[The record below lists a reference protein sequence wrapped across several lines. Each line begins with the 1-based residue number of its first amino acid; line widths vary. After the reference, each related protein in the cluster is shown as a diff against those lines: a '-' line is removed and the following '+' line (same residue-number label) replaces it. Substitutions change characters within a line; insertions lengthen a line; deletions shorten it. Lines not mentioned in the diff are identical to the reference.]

1 MKRFIITVSGL
12 LLLLAVF
19 LYAVYYR
26 GLYLDTDPDA
36 PISVAFRTQG
46 RDIQRLVNGS
56 WESFEIRGVDLT
68 SAVPCEF
75 TSDYA
80 GDTEDYLSWL
90 ESISDLGANCI
101 RVFTI
106 MDSDFYEA
114 FYTFNT
120 ESGRT
125 LYLLQGLQVPDAANY
140 GAEDAYGSDFREL
153 LIQNGQSAVDVIHG
167 KKILPL
173 GNTSGTGIYSRDI
186 SPWVLGYLVGHEWDS
201 GNIAYT
207 DKSTL
212 NPQSY
217 EGEYFSTT
225 PEAGRFEALMAE
237 IMDRITGYESDKY
250 KTQRLIAFI
259 SDPSNDPFEYET
271 LYATRFFKYNQLDA
285 EHIVP
290 GPGLKSG
297 YFAAYRLSRFC
308 TDFLDYLSPEQRL
321 ELGSILAGLD
331 TSDYYN
337 GYMDLLAK
345 YHSIPVVAAGFG
357 FSTARAPIYEGEEP
371 LTEQEQGRNIV
382 QVLQDTSRCG
392 WAGAFV
398 SSWQDVWQRKSW
410 NTSYSNLDSILP
422 MWQDMQSDG
431 QSYGLMQFSLGQC
444 PCYVDGE
451 ASEWTESDVVLE
463 TDLGSL
469 SMKYDEKY
477 IYFYARGFD
486 PGTQALY
493 IPIDT
498 TPKSGSTYCQNYDI
512 SFERP
517 CDFVICIHGEA
528 DSRVVVQERYD
539 TLWAMHANEISRR
552 DAYEQLRSADSPVF
566 RNIELLVQRDQPAP
580 VMLTQETW
588 TPEPTYETGLLCF
601 GNSNP
606 DSPDFDSL
614 ADFMFTEDGVEI
626 RIPWQLLNFSDPS
639 EMLIHDDYYENYGVE
654 NLHIDEMW
662 VGLAWGENA
671 EYRIPMAAFEL
682 EGWDK
687 EGSYLQRLK
696 ESYYILQK
704 YWT

>member
-36 PISVAFRTQG
+36 PISAAFRTQG

-114 FYTFNT
+114 FYIFNT
-120 ESGRT
+120 ESGKT

-173 GNTSGTGIYSRDI
+173 GNTSGTGIYSRDV

-321 ELGSILAGLD
+321 ELGSILTGLD

-337 GYMDLLAK
+337 GYLDLLAK

-371 LTEQEQGRNIV
+371 LTEQEQGRNMV
-382 QVLQDTSRCG
+382 QVLQDTARCG

-444 PCYVDGE
+444 PCYVDGD

-463 TDLGSL
+463 TELGSL
-469 SMKYDEKY
+469 SIKYDEKY

-486 PGTQALY
+486 PGAQALY

-498 TPKSGSTYCQNYDI
+498 TPKSGSTYCQNYGI
-512 SFERP
+512 SFQRP
-517 CDFVICIHGEA
+517 CDFVICIDGIYN
-528 DSRVVVQERYD
+528 SRVTVQERYD
-539 TLWAMHANEISRR
+539 TLWAMHANEISRS

-588 TPEPTYETGLLCF
+588 TPEPTYETGLLRF

-662 VGLAWGENA
+662 VGLAWGESA
-671 EYRIPMAAFEL
+671 EYRIPMAVFEL

-687 EGSYLQRLK
+687 EGPYLQRLK

>member
-1 MKRFIITVSGL
+1 MKQFIIIVSAL

-26 GLYLDTDPDA
+26 GFYLDTDPDA
-36 PISVAFRTQG
+36 SISVAFRTEG
-46 RDIQRLVNGS
+46 RDIQRLADGQ
-56 WESFEIRGVDLT
+56 WESFQLRGVDLT
-68 SAVPCEF
+68 SAVPYEF
-75 TSDYA
+75 ASDYA
-80 GDTEDYLSWL
+80 PSKEDYLRWL
-90 ESISDLGANCI
+90 GAISDLGANCI
-101 RVFTI
+101 RIFTI

-114 FYTFNT
+114 FYEFNT
-120 ESGRT
+120 ESGRI
-125 LYLLQGLQVPDAANY
+125 LYLLQGLQVPDAVNY
-140 GAEDAYGSDFREL
+140 GAEDAYNSNFREL

-167 KKILPL
+167 KKIIPL

-207 DKSTL
+207 DNSTL
-212 NPQSY
+212 HLESY

-259 SDPSNDPFEYET
+259 NDPGNDPFEYET

-290 GPGLKSG
+290 GPKLESG

-308 TDFLDYLSPEQRL
+308 TDFLEYLSQQQRRK
-321 ELGSILAGLD
+321 LGSILTGLN

-337 GYMDLLAK
+337 GYLDLLGK
-345 YHSIPVVAAGFG
+345 YHSIPVVAAGLG

-371 LTEQEQGRNIV
+371 ITEQEQGQQIV
-382 QVLQDTSRCG
+382 RVLRETSRCG

-444 PCYVDGE
+444 PCYVDGS
-451 ASEWTESDVVLE
+451 AWEWEDAAPALE
-463 TDLGSL
+463 TAQGSL
-469 SMKYDEKY
+469 SVKYDEKY
-477 IYFYARGFD
+477 LYLYVRGFD
-486 PGTQALY
+486 PESQSLY

-498 TPKSGSTYCQNYDI
+498 TPKSGSTYCQNYGI
-512 SFERP
+512 SFQRP
-517 CDFVICIHGEA
+517 CDFVICIDGI
-528 DSRVVVQERYD
+528 DNSRILVQERYD
-539 TLWAMHANEISRR
+539 TLWAMHSQELSRT
-552 DAYEQLRSADSPVF
+552 DAYEQLRSGTSPVF
-566 RNIELLVQRDQPAP
+566 RDIELLVQRNSPAP

-588 TPEPTYETGLLCF
+588 TPEPTYETGHLRY

-606 DSPDFDSL
+606 NSPNFNSL
-614 ADFMFTEDGVEI
+614 SDYMFTEDGVEI
-626 RIPWQLLNFSDPS
+626 RIAWQLLNFSDPS
-639 EMLIHDDYYENYGVE
+639 ETLIHDDYYENYGVE
-654 NLHIDEMW
+654 NLH
-662 VGLAWGENA
+662 VGELWLGFARAEDS
-671 EYRIPMAAFEL
+671 EYRIPMASCPL
-682 EGWDK
+682 EGWG
-687 EGSYLQRLK
+687 ESSGYLEHFK
-696 ESYYILQK
+696 ESYYILQQ
-704 YWT
+704 YWA

>member
-1 MKRFIITVSGL
+1 MKRFIITVSLL
-12 LLLLAVF
+12 LLLLAAL

-26 GLYLDTDPDA
+26 GFYLDTDPDA
-36 PISVAFRTQG
+36 PISVTFRTQG
-46 RDIQRLVNGS
+46 KDIQRLTDGR

-68 SAVPCEF
+68 SAVPYEF
-75 TSDYA
+75 AADYA
-80 GDTEDYLSWL
+80 PDAEDYLGWL
-90 ESISDLGANCI
+90 ESISALGANCV

-120 ESGRT
+120 ESGNT
-125 LYLLQGLQVPDAANY
+125 LYLLQGLQVPDAVNY
-140 GAEDAYGSDFREL
+140 GAQDAYDSDFREL
-153 LIQNGQSAVDVIHG
+153 LIQNGQAAVDVIHG
-167 KKILPL
+167 EKIIPL
-173 GNTSGTGIYSRDI
+173 GNTSGTGVYSRDV

-207 DKSTL
+207 DNSTL
-212 NPQSY
+212 NPRSY

-225 PEAGRFEALMAE
+225 QEAGRFEALMAE
-237 IMDRITGYESDKY
+237 IMDRITAYESDKY

-259 SDPSNDPFEYET
+259 NDYNNDPFEYET

-290 GPGLKSG
+290 GPKLESG
-297 YFAAYRLSRFC
+297 YFAAYRLGRFC
-308 TDFLDYLSPEQRL
+308 TDFLNYLSAQQRR
-321 ELGSILAGLD
+321 ELGSILTGLD

-337 GYMDLLAK
+337 GYLDLLAK

-357 FSTARAPIYEGEEP
+357 FSTARAPIYDGEEP
-371 LTEQEQGRNIV
+371 LTEQEQGQHIV
-382 QVLQDTSRCG
+382 RVLQDTGRCG

-422 MWQDMQSDG
+422 MWQDVQTDG
-431 QSYGLMQFSLGQC
+431 QGYGLVQFSLGQC
-444 PCYVDGE
+444 PCCVDGE
-451 ASEWTESDVVLE
+451 AGEWTDEDLVLE
-463 TDLGSL
+463 TAQGSL

-486 PGTQALY
+486 PQAQAVY

-498 TPKSGSTYCQNYDI
+498 SPRSGSTYCQNYGI
-512 SFERP
+512 SFQRP
-517 CDFVICIHGEA
+517 CDFVICIDGIYN
-528 DSRVVVQERYD
+528 SRVTVQERYD
-539 TLWAMHANEISRR
+539 TLWAMHAQEISRE
-552 DAYEQLRSADSPVF
+552 DAYAELRSKDSPIF
-566 RNIELLVQRDQPAP
+566 RNISLLVQRDQPAP
-580 VMLTQETW
+580 IMLNQETW
-588 TPEPTYETGLLCF
+588 TPEPTYETGLLRY

-606 DSPDFDSL
+606 DSPDYNSL

-626 RIPWQLLNFSDPS
+626 RIAWQLLNFSDPS

-662 VGLAWGENA
+662 VGLAWA
-671 EYRIPMAAFEL
+671 ESARHRIPMASYKPEPWGKG
-682 EGWDK
+682 E
-687 EGSYLQRLK
+687 SYLQRFK
-696 ESYYILQK
+696 ESYYILQS
-704 YWT
+704 YWA